1 MEFADGAASRSAS
14 SSIPPASSS
23 AAVDVVGGVVSRRL
37 FVAGKC
43 GHVVSKVVG
52 REGSLCITDFFQ
64 SFYVNIVTRL

>member
-1 MEFADGAASRSAS
+1 MEAADGAASRSAS

-43 GHVVSKVVG
+43 GHVVSKVVD
-52 REGSLCITDFFQ
+52 REG
-64 SFYVNIVTRL
+64 